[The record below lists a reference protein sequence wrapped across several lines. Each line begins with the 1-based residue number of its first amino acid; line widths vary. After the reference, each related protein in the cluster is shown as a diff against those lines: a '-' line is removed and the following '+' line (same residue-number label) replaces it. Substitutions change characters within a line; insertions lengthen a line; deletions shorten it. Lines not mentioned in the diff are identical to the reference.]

1 MAAGERRPRE
11 ITAQAIM
18 ESINNGEMMRADL
31 EPKLQSRDPAGYQST
46 VPKIVATTL
55 GLDGGECPT
64 VWFDATGVVVFDFR
78 DELTEVATDGGE

>member
-1 MAAGERRPRE
+1 MAAGERKPRE
-11 ITAQAIM
+11 ITSQAIM
-18 ESINNGEMMRADL
+18 ESINNGKMMRADL
-31 EPKLQSRDPAGYQST
+31 EPKLQSRDPAGFQST